1 MGRILLD
8 TNVLI
13 RYFKDDEPFA
23 DAIERAEMV
32 IIHPV
37 VYAEYVCGLDETTK
51 SGKILR
57 KQIED
62 FLDAPAVALGTVTTA
77 TSNYYARIYRHLKR
91 TGKMIPQNDIWL
103 AASAFENGY
112 ELATHDIHFRNIPM
126 LNLMQID

>member
-23 DAIERAEMV
+23 DAIERAETV

-37 VYAEYVCGLDETTK
+37 VYAEYVSGLDETTK
-51 SGKILR
+51 IGKILR
-57 KQIED
+57 KLIED
-62 FLDAPAVALGTVTTA
+62 FLDAPAVALGTVTAA
-77 TSNYYARIYRHLKR
+77 TSSYYARIYRHLKKI
-91 TGKMIPQNDIWL
+91 GKMIPQNDIWL

-112 ELATHDIHFRNIPM
+112 ELVSHDTHFRNIPM
-126 LNLMQID
+126 LNLKQIE